1 MADKNELKPDSPQ
14 DPKTPLGGDAPSTQ
28 NIETERERV
37 GGEYMGSI
45 ANSQSAPLPVEIPS
59 QIQTAEEAKNQ
70 ASRKAVTQSYWS
82 LVKHQFKKNKIA
94 LTALYLVYILFS
106 VAILADFLA
115 NDKPI
120 FATHKETTYF
130 PVIKDYLV
138 AMGLD
143 RWNAE
148 LVNADWR
155 DLEAA
160 GDLGTSL
167 WPPIR
172 YRASNQDLI
181 NNLAPPG
188 ADHLLGT
195 DAIGRDVLAGM
206 IHGSRIALSVGF
218 VSMSIALL
226 IGIVLGALAGFYGGW
241 VDVAISRVIELVL
254 TLPTFF
260 LIITVVA
267 MFQTGSVWLVMILIG
282 LTGWPSIARFTRGE
296 FLRVRNMEYVAAA
309 TALGFQN
316 QRVIFR
322 HVLPNA
328 LAPVL
333 VTLAFGIAGAILTEA
348 GLSFLGFGVPPTV
361 VTWGSVLSESRGNL
375 EAWWLAVFPG
385 SAIFLAV
392 VAYNLVGDGLRD
404 ALDPRLRD

>member
-1 MADKNELKPDSPQ
+1 MADKKNDLTNGLTNKAVGEGPTVAD
-14 DPKTPLGGDAPSTQ
+14 
-28 NIETERERV
+28 IETDRNRV
-37 GGEYMGSI
+37 GGQYFPDKIETG
-45 ANSQSAPLPVEIPS
+45 QTAPIPMEAPT
-59 QIQTAEEAKNQ
+59 QIQTQEEEKNA

-94 LTALYLVYILFS
+94 LTALYLVYFLFS
-106 VAILADFLA
+106 VAILADLLA

-130 PVIKDYLV
+130 PVFKDYLV
-138 AMGLD
+138 GLGMD

-155 DLEAA
+155 ELEAR
-160 GDLGTSL
+160 GELGTSL

-181 NNLAPPG
+181 NNLKAPG
-188 ADHLLGT
+188 GDHLLGT
-195 DAIGRDVLAGM
+195 DAIGRDVLAGL

-226 IGIVLGALAGFYGGW
+226 IGIVLGAMAGFYGGW
-241 VDVAISRVIELVL
+241 IDVVISRLIELVL

-296 FLRVRNMEYVAAA
+296 FLRVRNMEYVSAA
-309 TALGFQN
+309 TALGFKN
-316 QRVIFR
+316 NRVIFR

-348 GLSFLGFGVPPTV
+348 SLSFLGFGVPPTV
-361 VTWGSVLSESRGNL
+361 VTWGSVLAESRGNVS
-375 EAWWLAVFPG
+375 AWWLAVFPG
-385 SAIFLAV
+385 AAIFLAV